1 MKNLGISFA
10 LAVTLFLGFTNPSN
24 AELMDRGGGLVY
36 DNVLDITWLQ
46 NANTQGNTM
55 TWVEA
60 DDWAANFVVN
70 GYNDWRLPTTDTSC
84 SGYECTGSEMGH
96 LFYKEGVTS
105 AFPGLFT
112 DVKPF
117 MYWSGTDDN
126 SDPLKAWR
134 FHLKTG
140 YQGTS
145 AKTYDRYAW
154 AVRDGNSAPPVV
166 PEPVSSILF
175 LIGGATL
182 TTRGCWKKKVW
193 RWNK

>member
-46 NANTQGNTM
+46 NTNTQGNTM

-60 DDWAANFVVN
+60 DDWAANFVFN

-96 LFYKEGVTS
+96 LFYNEGVTS
-105 AFPGLFT
+105 ASPGLFT

-126 SDPLKAWR
+126 SDPSKAWR
-134 FHLKTG
+134 FNFNTG
-140 YQGTS
+140 
-145 AKTYDRYAW
+145 
-154 AVRDGNSAPPVV
+154 
-166 PEPVSSILF
+166 
-175 LIGGATL
+175 
-182 TTRGCWKKKVW
+182 
-193 RWNK
+193 